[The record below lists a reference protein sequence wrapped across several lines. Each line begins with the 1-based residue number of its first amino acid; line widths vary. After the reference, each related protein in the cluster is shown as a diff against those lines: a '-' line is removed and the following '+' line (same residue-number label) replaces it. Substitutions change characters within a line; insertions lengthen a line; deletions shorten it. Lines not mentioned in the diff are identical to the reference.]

1 MEQGKAQW
9 REVKLGL
16 RGLETAEVAEG
27 LAAGAGR
34 VQAARSQSAVDGRAA
49 RDGAQD
55 CAMNLA
61 AQDIRHNVGRFLLT
75 ALGIGLLLMLVLGMG
90 GIYQGL
96 VFEATQLV
104 DDIGAD
110 LWVVQKSTRGPFA
123 EVSRIPANLEFR
135 LSAVPGVQSAKSFV
149 AHTIQR
155 EHRGKPIRMFVQ
167 GLDWPRRQGRMAA
180 AGRRASAGA
189 RALRDDCRPGT
200 WAWNWATG
208 FRWAR
213 TFTPWWA

>member
-1 MEQGKAQW
+1 
-9 REVKLGL
+9 
-16 RGLETAEVAEG
+16 
-27 LAAGAGR
+27 
-34 VQAARSQSAVDGRAA
+34 
-49 RDGAQD
+49 
-55 CAMNLA
+55 MNLA

-75 ALGIGLLLMLVLGMG
+75 ALGIGLLLMLVLGMS

-110 LWVVQKSTRGPFA
+110 LWVVQKNTRGPFA

-155 EHRGKPIRMFVQ
+155 EHRGKPFRMFVQ
-167 GLDWPRRQGRMAA
+167 GLDWPEDRGAWLRLVV
-180 AGRRASAGA
+180 SAH
-189 RALRDDCRPGT
+189 
-200 WAWNWATG
+200 
-208 FRWAR
+208 
-213 TFTPWWA
+213 